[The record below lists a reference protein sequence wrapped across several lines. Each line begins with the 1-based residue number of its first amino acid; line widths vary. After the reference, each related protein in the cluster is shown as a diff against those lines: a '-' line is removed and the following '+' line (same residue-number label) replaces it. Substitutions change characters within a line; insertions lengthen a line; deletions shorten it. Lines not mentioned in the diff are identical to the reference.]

1 MQTLSSVEIRASR
14 VGFSGLGLLSAPAR
28 VQPATGA
35 ITGRVADAATQSHGR
50 NAGGRVEGSHRG
62 AFTDDAGA
70 YGIAG
75 VPAGE
80 VTVAPGDTGTQAA
93 TRGSGGRGR
102 LQFRDVRGSLRNFGV
117 QGTF

>member
-1 MQTLSSVEIRASR
+1 MQTLSSVEIRAAR
-14 VGFSGLGLLSAPAR
+14 VGFSGLGLLSAAAR

-35 ITGRVADAATQSHGR
+35 IAS
-50 NAGGRVEGSHRG
+50 RVEGSHRG
-62 AFTDDAGA
+62 AFTDGAGA
-70 YGIAG
+70 YGVAG

-80 VTVAPGDTGTQAA
+80 VTVAPGHTGTQAA